1 MQSVREIGRV
11 RGNADHGEQGR
22 VMSAAHH
29 PPKVK
34 VEAATRDMSVMALLF
49 AVGSALVVAFAVL
62 LVFLVTLPAAGL
74 GG

>member
-1 MQSVREIGRV
+1 M
-11 RGNADHGEQGR
+11 N
-22 VMSAAHH
+22 AAHH

-49 AVGSALVVAFAVL
+49 AVGSALVVAFAAL

>member
-1 MQSVREIGRV
+1 M
-11 RGNADHGEQGR
+11 NA
-22 VMSAAHH
+22 VHH

-49 AVGSALVVAFAVL
+49 ALGTALVVGLAVL
-62 LVFLVTLPAAGL
+62 MLFLVTLPAAGL

>member
-1 MQSVREIGRV
+1 MTEEIKRPRDAG
-11 RGNADHGEQGR
+11 HGEKGHT
-22 VMSAAHH
+22 MNAAHH

-34 VEAATRDMSVMALLF
+34 VEAATRDMSMLALLF
-49 AVGSALVVAFAVL
+49 ALGSALVVGFSVL

>member
-1 MQSVREIGRV
+1 MNAMQQS
-11 RGNADHGEQGR
+11 H
-22 VMSAAHH
+22 HH

-34 VEAATRDMSVMALLF
+34 VEAATRDMSMMALLF
-49 AVGSALVVAFAVL
+49 ALGSALVVGFAVL

>member
-1 MQSVREIGRV
+1 M
-11 RGNADHGEQGR
+11 NAMHHP
-22 VMSAAHH
+22 HH

-34 VEAATRDMSVMALLF
+34 VEAATRDMSMLALLF
-49 AVGSALVVAFAVL
+49 ALGSALVVGFAVL

>member
-1 MQSVREIGRV
+1 MRRPRR
-11 RGNADHGEQGR
+11 RGHGEQGTKMNA
-22 VMSAAHH
+22 VHH

-49 AVGSALVVAFAVL
+49 ALGSALVVGFSVL
-62 LVFLVTLPAAGL
+62 LVFLLTLPAAGL